1 MAPPQRT
8 PGRRRRV
15 LAAGALALLVGLAGV
30 GAWQLR
36 GSPPQSAPTTVAAP
50 GAEAA
55 PLCGVADVGRYS
67 ALAGDPATD
76 VVDTVAAD
84 FAIDGTAPHALAA
97 DGDDLLAL
105 AADEDGLTVVRL
117 GPDGKEL
124 GRFTSPTP
132 PGGRTPSTFA
142 PVDGGVV
149 VTASARSDQSAVEG
163 HGSDGSTVWTLDLG
177 GLERGAVAAVID
189 WPAGVGGAAL
199 AVAFADSP
207 RLALVSADGD
217 LVEPDGPEIP
227 GEAFFPQVDGT
238 LVARA
243 DEDGDGVRLS
253 RWSSDGKLLRE
264 FGGPVEGSP
273 NGGPAEL
280 ERPTGVAV
288 GPHGGLLVA
297 GPRYRVVEVGDD
309 GVWRRVGLSGQG
321 QGAVFDF
328 AEQSPLVRSGDHF
341 YFISSDEDGAAS
353 LSRVDVPAMDAL
365 LDSPVTYDI
374 NHASSLDRLGF
385 GAGLVT
391 DVPYDYFRT
400 GEEPAVHVEFDSWWG
415 AVSADYELRYRVTG
429 DPWAEPP
436 VEPVSGTLALPEG
449 GGRAALDLP
458 PARPGPYDVH
468 AELVDRATGEVR
480 TATCLRYAVGAP
492 GAAFDPASLADGADW
507 GGAQP
512 VRGVQL
518 ADQLGIGSY
527 RVQLAFGDLVPDPA
541 ATPSVAALDLD
552 ALPGAV
558 PGDPFAAIAE
568 AAALAVRSDVQVYVQ
583 VGQGGEAE
591 HEAVRDGTW
600 GAWSGAIAEA
610 FATGAPDVSLWAPWN
625 EPNNTGFGDGG
636 DYARDVLAPFAQAV
650 KAAAPGAQVIGGNA
664 LNLVVPW
671 YRQVIDAG
679 GCDSLDIV
687 GIHPYTGFNRSWD
700 EEGADGPLGQIAELD
715 AALEGCG
722 SPPVWNTESGW
733 WSDGPGNHWAQ
744 GHDVAR
750 TLLWSRALGVEEWT
764 YFFSEGG
771 WGEGGFSWSL
781 LQVDSFVK
789 PGALA
794 MSTVA
799 ALLEDRPPPAVVD
812 AAVPHTHVMRVGER
826 PGEDD
831 QLTAVWTDDLVM
843 EVQATADQDA
853 TLVLTDVYGATR
865 EVDAGAGEPVPL
877 PVTGSPVFISAPSG
891 VEVVISTAE
900 PAGPNLLADGKV
912 SASSTGEDTDPAAVI
927 APGGAGATPWR
938 AGARTSDGALDL
950 SPWLQVDLP
959 APATIDRVAVESAG
973 LRCCTSALRDY
984 TVSVQ
989 GADGEW
995 TEVGS
1000 STGLFFERTS
1010 LVRFEPIEAQA
1021 VRVQVP
1027 TTTERGVRV
1036 PRLNYSGQTGGLHP
1050 AWSPVVPETSWP
1062 ASVVSLTAY
1071 GPPS

>member
-1 MAPPQRT
+1 MAAPQRT
-8 PGRRRRV
+8 PARRRRV
-15 LAAGALALLVGLAGV
+15 LTSGALALLVGLAGV
-30 GAWQLR
+30 GAWQMR
-36 GSPPQSAPTTVAAP
+36 GSPPPDAPVTVKAP

-67 ALAGDPATD
+67 ALAGDPPTD
-76 VVDTVAAD
+76 VVDTVVAD
-84 FAIDGTAPHALAA
+84 FTVDGAPPHALAA
-97 DGDDLLAL
+97 DGDDIVAL
-105 AADEDGLTVVRL
+105 AADDEGLTVLRL
-117 GPDGKEL
+117 GPDGSEV

-132 PGGRTPSTFA
+132 PGGRTPSSFA
-142 PVDGGVV
+142 PVGDGVV
-149 VTASARSDQSAVEG
+149 ALPTSRSDQSAVVG
-163 HGSDGSTVWTLDLG
+163 LGGDGSTVWTLGLDHLG
-177 GLERGAVAAVID
+177 RGAVTAVIG
-189 WPAGVGGAAL
+189 WSAGVDGAAA

-207 RLALVSADGD
+207 QLALISADGA
-217 LVEPDGPEIP
+217 LVEPDGPEIG

-243 DEDGDGVRLS
+243 DDDDDGVRLS
-253 RWSSDGKLLRE
+253 RWSAAGELLRE
-264 FGGPVEGSP
+264 FGGPVEGAA

-321 QGAVFDF
+321 QAAVFDF
-328 AEQSPLVRSGDHF
+328 AEQSPLIRSGDDF
-341 YFISSDEDGAAS
+341 YFVSSDEDGGAS

-391 DVPYDYFRT
+391 DTPYGYFGP

-436 VEPVSGTLALPEG
+436 VEAVTGTLDLPED

-468 AELVDRATGEVR
+468 AELVDRVTGEVR
-480 TATCLRYAVGAP
+480 TATCLRYAVGAL
-492 GAAFDPASLADGADW
+492 GADFDPAGLADGADW

-512 VRGVQL
+512 LRGVQL

-527 RVQLAFGDLVPDPA
+527 RVQLAFGDLVPDLG
-541 ATPSVAALDLD
+541 ATPAVSALDLD
-552 ALPGAV
+552 ALPGAE
-558 PGDPFAAIAE
+558 PDDPFAEIAE
-568 AAALAVRSDVQVYVQ
+568 ASAVAARSGVRLYVQ

-591 HEAVRDGTW
+591 HQAVQDGTW
-600 GAWSGAIAEA
+600 GAWAGAIAEA
-610 FATGAPDVSLWAPWN
+610 FAAGAPDVSLWAPWN

-636 DYARDVLAPFAQAV
+636 EYARDVLAPFAQAV

-671 YRQVIDAG
+671 YQQVIDAG
-679 GCDSLDIV
+679 GCASLDIV

-700 EEGADGPLGQIAELD
+700 EEGADGPLGQIEELN

-794 MSTVA
+794 MATVA
-799 ALLEDRPPPAVVD
+799 GLLEDRPPPTVVD
-812 AAVPHTHVMRVGER
+812 AAVPHTHVMQVGER
-826 PGEDD
+826 PGGDD
-831 QLTAVWTDDLVM
+831 RLTAVWTDDLVM
-843 EVQATADQDA
+843 EAQATADQDV
-853 TLVLTDVYGATR
+853 TLTLTDVYGATR
-865 EVDAGAGEPVPL
+865 EVDATADEPITL
-877 PVTGSPVFISAPSG
+877 PVSGSPVFISAPSG
-891 VEVVISTAE
+891 AEVAITTDE
-900 PAGPNLLADGKV
+900 PAGPNLLADGQV

-927 APGGAGATPWR
+927 APDGAGATPWR
-938 AGARTSDGALDL
+938 AGARTGDGSLDL

-959 APATIDRVAVESAG
+959 EPATIDRVAVESAG
-973 LRCCTSALRDY
+973 LRCCTSALREY

-995 TEVGS
+995 TEVAS

-1010 LVRFEPIEAQA
+1010 LVRFEPVEAQA

-1062 ASVVSLTAY
+1062 ASVVSLAAY